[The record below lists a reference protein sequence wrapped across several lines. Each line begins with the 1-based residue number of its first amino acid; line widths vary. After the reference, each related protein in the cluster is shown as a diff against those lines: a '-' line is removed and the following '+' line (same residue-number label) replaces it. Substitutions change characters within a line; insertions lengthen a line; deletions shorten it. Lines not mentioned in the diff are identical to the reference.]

1 MKIKINKTWSR
12 CACAIVLL
20 GLTSCNDFLDREP
33 LSSVSPDKFF
43 MSESDLATYSINLYS
58 FPTPEGWTM
67 KSGEDNNTDNQAAV
81 SANNRFSPGNYRV
94 GKNGGNWEFKN
105 IYKCNYF
112 LDDVLD
118 RKKEN
123 LIQGNVENINH
134 YIGEVYFLRAY
145 NYFLKLKEYGD
156 FPIIKTAMTADDEQ
170 VLIDASK
177 RMPRNEVARFILSDL
192 DEAIKLLKDVSPN
205 KKNRISKNV
214 AYLFKS
220 RVALFEASW
229 LTNFKDTPFV
239 PKGANWPGEKKD
251 YNASYNFSTGSIDK
265 EIEFFL
271 DQAIESSE
279 VVAKIPLTDN
289 TKNEAELTREIQNP
303 YFRMFSDEDLDKYGE
318 VLLWRDYDAVLC
330 SHVTTRYLYYGS
342 NGSGYTKGFVES
354 FLMENGL
361 PIYAS
366 QGTYQGDE
374 DFSSFRQNRDWRLR
388 LFCKV
393 KGDFLYND
401 NGENNFAHPMIVSS
415 SDERDVTGYSLRKYT
430 NFKFYPGAFVDTGW
444 PIFRAVEGYLNYIE
458 AYYMRHHGLDT
469 KAKNY
474 WIAIRTRAGVDTNY
488 ENTIA
493 ATDMTQEAKGD
504 WGAYTAGKLLTDA
517 TLYNI
522 RRERRCEFI
531 GEGFR
536 YDDLCRWRSFDQMIT
551 TPYIIEGFNLWK
563 NNYAEYKDDKNKSTL
578 ISEGTTA
585 NVSPSSQSTYLRPYQ
600 IAKDNNRF
608 YDGYKWHAAHY
619 LSPIAMDNFIQTAT
633 SGSKDDLTTSPIYQ
647 NPGWPTTAE
656 QGPEAV
662 PGF

>member
-1 MKIKINKTWSR
+1 MKIKINKVWSI
-12 CACAIVLL
+12 CTCTIVLI
-20 GLTSCNDFLDREP
+20 GLTSCNDFLDRAP

-58 FPTPEGWTM
+58 FSTPEGWTM

-81 SANNRFSPGNYRV
+81 GAGNRFSPGNYRV
-94 GKNGGNWEFKN
+94 DKNGGNWEFKN

-112 LDDVLD
+112 LDAVLA
-118 RKKEN
+118 RQKEN
-123 LIQGNVENINH
+123 LISGNVDNINH

-145 NYFLKLKEYGD
+145 NYFMRLSEYGD
-156 FPIIKTAMTADDEQ
+156 FPIIKQAMTADDEQ

-192 DEAIKLLKDVSPN
+192 DEAIRLLKDVSPN

-239 PKGANWPGEKKD
+239 PKGPNWPGAEKD
-251 YNASYNFSTGSIDK
+251 YNASYNFPGGSIEK

-271 DQAIESSE
+271 DQAIESSD
-279 VVAKIPLTDN
+279 VVAQIPLTDN
-289 TKNEAELTREIQNP
+289 TKNEAEITKEIQNP
-303 YFRMFSDEDLDKYGE
+303 YFKMFSDEDLDKYGE
-318 VLLWRDYDAVLC
+318 VLLWRDYDAVLA

-354 FLMENGL
+354 FLMDNGL

-366 QGTYQGDE
+366 ESTYKGDK
-374 DFSSFRQNRDWRLR
+374 DFSSFREGRDWRLR

-401 NGENNFAHPMIVSS
+401 NGDIFFAHPMIISS

-444 PIFRAVEGYLNYIE
+444 PIFRAVEAYLNYME
-458 AYYMRHHGLDT
+458 AYYMRHHNLND

-474 WIAIRTRAGVDTNY
+474 WKAIRVRAGVDTDY
-488 ENTIA
+488 EKTIA
-493 ATDMTQEAKGD
+493 ATDMVKEAKGD
-504 WGAYTAGKLLTDA
+504 WGAYTAGQLLSDK

-522 RRERRCEFI
+522 RRERRCEFV

-536 YDDLCRWRSFDQMIT
+536 YDDLRRWRSLDQMIA
-551 TPYIIEGFNLWK
+551 TPYIIEGLNLWE
-563 NNYAEYKDDKNKSTL
+563 NNYTEYTDKDGNSTL
-578 ISEGTTA
+578 ISEGTKA
-585 NVSPSSQSTYLRPYQ
+585 NVSPKSQSTYLRPYQ
-600 IAKDNNRF
+600 IAKENNRF

-619 LSPIAMDNFIQTAT
+619 LAPIAMDNFIQTS
-633 SGSKDDLTTSPIYQ
+633 SGNKEDLTTSPIYQ
-647 NPGWPTTAE
+647 NPGWPTTAQ
-656 QGPEAV
+656 QGPGEV